1 MDYTAD
7 NVRAYL
13 ERVRAMLA
21 TLDTGAVAA
30 AAGVLLEAYAGGRT
44 VFVCGNGGSASTAS
58 HMAADLGKNTVAP
71 GRPRL
76 RVLSL
81 NDNMA
86 WFSALANDLG
96 YENVFVEQMENLLQ
110 PGDVLVALSASGDS
124 ANVVRAAEFAR
135 AHGGRVVALVG
146 FTGGRLLALAD
157 VAVHLRCDAY
167 GPVED
172 GHLILTHVFTDAI
185 RARIGEGGGA

>member
-1 MDYTAD
+1 MMPPLDIANDYVT
-7 NVRAYL
+7 
-13 ERVRAMLA
+13 RVRDLLGRLDLA
-21 TLDTGAVAA
+21 AVAA
-30 AAGVLLEAYAGGRT
+30 AVTVLLDAYENGRT
-44 VFVCGNGGSASTAS
+44 VFVCGNGGSAATAS

-96 YENVFVEQMENLLQ
+96 YENVFVEQIGNLLQ
-110 PGDVLVALSASGDS
+110 PQDVLVAFSASGNS
-124 ANVVRAAEFAR
+124 PNVVRAAESAK
-135 AHGGRVVALVG
+135 AQGGRVLALVG
-146 FTGGRLLALAD
+146 FQGGRLRDLAD
-157 VAVHLRCDAY
+157 VAIHLKCDSY

-172 GHLILTHVFTDAI
+172 AHLVICHVFTEALRERI
-185 RARIGEGGGA
+185 RSSP

>member
-1 MDYTAD
+1 M
-7 NVRAYL
+7 NP
-13 ERVRAMLA
+13 
-21 TLDTGAVAA
+21 TLDIARDYVTQVRDLLAELDLAAVAA
-30 AAGVLLEAYAGGRT
+30 ASTVLLQAYDGGRT
-44 VFVCGNGGSASTAS
+44 VFICGNGGSASTAS

-96 YENVFVEQMENLLQ
+96 YENVFVEQIENLLQ
-110 PGDVLVALSASGDS
+110 PRDVLIALSASGNS
-124 ANVVRAAEFAR
+124 PNVVRAAEFAKAR
-135 AHGGRVVALVG
+135 GGLVLALVG
-146 FTGGRLLALAD
+146 FQGGRLRDLAD
-157 VAVHLRCDAY
+157 VAIHLKCDAY

-172 GHLILTHVFTDAI
+172 AHLVINHIFTEALRAQI
-185 RARIGEGGGA
+185 RSTP